1 MSGRGS
7 GIGAARLLCAFGWT
21 AFFAAPGSSQAA
33 PTQTQLPP
41 ANEPPELDPNAPLAP
56 MPDLGVGWPDLNAKE
71 PAPKPLSPPGTPS
84 APAAAPTMDTEAT
97 GTLRY
102 TVEVENLERLCAER
116 GEDFA
121 GLSRMLGRNAA
132 YIQQFVRRGVPKRLK
147 EEERRKLARY
157 FAVPEALLGGPAHVE
172 QDPGGLVSVKC
183 HPVKVSAGPG
193 AVVTEEL
200 GRPYFAFDERLLKSL
215 TASQPSNLSIVRVE
229 GDSMSPTLNAGDD
242 ILVDLGD
249 SAERLRDGIYV
260 LRIDDAVVVKR
271 LALNPT
277 GRRVTVQSDNPSY
290 PDWPD
295 CSLDDIRPIGRV
307 IWSGRRIL

>member
-1 MSGRGS
+1 MVPDP
-7 GIGAARLLCAFGWT
+7 RL
-21 AFFAAPGSSQAA
+21 
-33 PTQTQLPP
+33 
-41 ANEPPELDPNAPLAP
+41 
-56 MPDLGVGWPDLNAKE
+56 V
-71 PAPKPLSPPGTPS
+71 
-84 APAAAPTMDTEAT
+84 
-97 GTLRY
+97 
-102 TVEVENLERLCAER
+102 LERLCAER

-157 FAVPEALLGGPAHVE
+157 FSIPETLLGGPPE
-172 QDPGGLVSVKC
+172 SEEPTTGLVSVKR
-183 HPVKVSAGPG
+183 HPVSVSAGPG

-200 GRPYFAFDERLLKSL
+200 GKPYFAFDERWLKAL
-215 TASQPSNLSIVRVE
+215 TPSQPSKLSIVRVE
-229 GDSMSPTLNAGDD
+229 GDSMAPTLNAGDD

-249 SAERLRDGIYV
+249 AAGRLRDGIYV

-277 GRRVTVQSDNPSY
+277 ARRVTIQSDNPAY

-295 CSLDDIRPIGRV
+295 CSLEDIKVIGRV
-307 IWSGRRIL
+307 IWSGRRIV